1 MSVYPWDDVL
11 TDQDREVIRRGG
23 YGQSRGLGTSP
34 ALLLIDCQYNHIGGD
49 APILE
54 QIDEYPAGGGEAA
67 WQAVRN
73 IEPVLARF
81 RELGAPVIY
90 TRYCFTTRGA
100 RFDAFAS
107 KRGKNLSR
115 FLDGSPGTRIVEPLT
130 PRDEDLVIDKVHASA
145 FYATALLSAL
155 VRLRVDSL
163 IVVGVSTS
171 GCVRATVVD
180 AVSNNFYVAVLQDCV
195 ADRIELSHKASLL
208 DLWMKYADVMPS
220 TDALDYLGA
229 LPGQTDAGQLAA
241 ASARSS

>member
-1 MSVYPWDDVL
+1 MPVYPWDDVL

-23 YGQSRGLGTSP
+23 YGQQRGLGTSP
-34 ALLLIDCQYNHIGGD
+34 ALLIIDCQYNHIGGD

-54 QIDEYPAGGGEAA
+54 QIDEHPAGGGEGA
-67 WQAVRN
+67 WRAVHN
-73 IEPVLARF
+73 IEPVLARV
-81 RELGAPVIY
+81 REMGAPVIY
-90 TRYCFTTRGA
+90 TRYCFTERGA
-100 RFDAFAS
+100 RFDAFAA

-130 PRDEDLVIDKVHASA
+130 PRDDELVIDKVHASA

-163 IVVGVSTS
+163 LVVGVSTS

-180 AVSNNFYVAVLQDCV
+180 AVSNNFNVAVLQDCV

-220 TDALDYLGA
+220 ADALEYLHGLA
-229 LPGQTDAGQLAA
+229 ERMSASRPVAA
-241 ASARSS
+241 AARGL